1 MKWLQ
6 SIIIGCL
13 IGLSVSYVVV
23 TISALL
29 KENYVLSGADLLEEL
44 LLALI
49 LGAVIGAATML
60 LDLDLWPFRVLL
72 SVHFLIVV
80 ASVYIV
86 GAIGDWYDMSFISI
100 VILFVEILII
110 YVIVWGI
117 MLILEKRE
125 IEDINK
131 RIKNL
136 ILEILVLI
144 KIFVIL

>member
-6 SIIIGCL
+6 NIIIGCL

-49 LGAVIGAATML
+49 LGAVIGAATTL
-60 LDLDLWPFRVLL
+60 LDLDLWSFRVLL

-86 GAIGDWYDMSFISI
+86 GAIGDWYDMSFNSI
-100 VILFVEILII
+100 VILFGEILII
-110 YVIVWGI
+110 YIIVWGI

-131 RIKNL
+131 RIKR
-136 ILEILVLI
+136 
-144 KIFVIL
+144 K

>member
-6 SIIIGCL
+6 NIIIGCL

-29 KENYVLSGADLLEEL
+29 KENYVLSGTDLLEEL

-60 LDLDLWPFRVLL
+60 LNLDMWPFRVLL
-72 SVHFLIVV
+72 LIHFLIVV
-80 ASVYIV
+80 ASVYTI
-86 GAIGDWYDMSFISI
+86 GAFGDWYDMGFISMF
-100 VILFVEILII
+100 ILFVEILFI
-110 YVIVWGI
+110 YIIVWGI

-125 IEDINK
+125 ISDINK
-131 RIKNL
+131 
-136 ILEILVLI
+136 LI
-144 KIFVIL
+144 KRK